1 MTSTPSARFRE
12 RVRRIDAE
20 FGAAIRAMYTIESDD
35 VVHIDGIWS
44 DLERRKGH
52 ASRYMR
58 AMSAVADEEGVDL
71 RCQVYFLRYDIY
83 HDDNGGYEE
92 HEVDHLDALNDQGLD
107 NGELL
112 EWYRRL
118 GFELEDPDFSDPD
131 ENPYIVRRATAPL
144 PSP

>member
-1 MTSTPSARFRE
+1 MPGTPSSRFKE
-12 RVRRIDAE
+12 RVADVNAE
-20 FGAAIRAMYTIESDD
+20 FGTRIRAMFTVKGEST
-35 VVHIDGIWS
+35 VYLDGIWS
-44 DLERRKGH
+44 DVERRKGH

-58 AMSAVADEEGVDL
+58 EVIALADEVGVDL

-83 HDDNGGYEE
+83 HDDNGGYED
-92 HEVDHLDALNDQGLD
+92 HEVDHLDALNEQGLD

-131 ENPYIVRRATAPL
+131 ENPYMVRRAAAPL

>member
-12 RVRRIDAE
+12 RVSRIDAE

-35 VVHIDGIWS
+35 VVHN
-44 DLERRKGH
+44 H
-52 ASRYMR
+52 
-58 AMSAVADEEGVDL
+58 
-71 RCQVYFLRYDIY
+71 
-83 HDDNGGYEE
+83 H
-92 HEVDHLDALNDQGLD
+92 DALNDQGLD

-118 GFELEDPDFSDPD
+118 GFELEDPDLSDPD
-131 ENPYIVRRATAPL
+131 ENHYIVRRATAPL